1 MFNTLVRLPDRIAL
15 RAAEEAST
23 LGLSME
29 ELIVLAVQEYID
41 DPLDGRVRLLA
52 EVAAFIDRTYSP
64 ESFPPDVMLRVF
76 QHIRRNPELHDVYY
90 AETHDDE
97 GHLEPHARAHLN
109 RQIRCLVACRL
120 DAETIGEPEQLDPE
134 FSLTDSWARLRPTQ

>member
-76 QHIRRNPELHDVYY
+76 QHIRRNADLHDLYH
-90 AETHDDE
+90 AETHDE
-97 GHLEPHARAHLN
+97 QGNLEPHAKSHLN

-120 DAETIGEPEQLDPE
+120 DAETIGEPELLDPE
-134 FSLTDSWARLRPTQ
+134 LSLTDSWARLRPTQ

>member
-1 MFNTLVRLPDRIAL
+1 MLNTLVRLPDRIAM

-23 LGLSME
+23 LGISIE
-29 ELIVLAVQEYID
+29 ELILLAVQEYVD

-76 QHIRRNPELHDVYY
+76 HHIRRNPELHQVYY
-90 AETHDDE
+90 AETHDE
-97 GHLEPHARAHLN
+97 HGHPEPHAKAHLN

-120 DAETIGEPEQLDPE
+120 DAETIGEPQHPDPE
-134 FSLTDSWARLRPTQ
+134 LSLTDSWARLRPTQ